1 MCVFLLCINRFRLRE
16 FGNKI
21 LLAGVLFSL
30 SLAAYGLLVGA
41 VIIYFIQMRKIIW
54 IIVFGSLFATVGII
68 SYFYNNGDNV
78 LYQMISIV

>member
-1 MCVFLLCINRFRLRE
+1 MCVFFTLYKTAFRLRE

-41 VIIYFIQMRKIIW
+41 VIIYFHPNEKNYLDYYIW
-54 IIVFGSLFATVGII
+54 KSFLLQLV
-68 SYFYNNGDNV
+68 
-78 LYQMISIV
+78 

>member
-41 VIIYFIQMRKIIW
+41 VIIYFIQMRKIILDYC
-54 IIVFGSLFATVGII
+54 ILEVFLLQLV
-68 SYFYNNGDNV
+68 
-78 LYQMISIV
+78 